1 MNTQT
6 ITKGKAY
13 YHDVIIKTAYLYLP
27 IFAVIILICSFF
39 EKFRFILYFTVVGAS
54 YGFILNQLKKKY
66 VNIEFDSENIL
77 LGEIIINTKD
87 IESYYLSL
95 PLNELLML
103 RIKTK
108 NQKDLAVYID
118 KDLKMTIESFF
129 NRNSI
134 ESVKENYDNYLKYGH
149 LIFPFVGLIICA
161 IVYSIY
167 NYFKYKV

>member
-6 ITKGKAY
+6 LTKGKAY

-27 IFAVIILICSFF
+27 IFAVIILVCSFF

-66 VNIEFDSENIL
+66 VNVEFDSENIL

>member
-6 ITKGKAY
+6 ITRGKAY

-27 IFAVIILICSFF
+27 IFAVIILVCSFF

-66 VNIEFDSENIL
+66 VNVEFDSENIL

-87 IESYYLSL
+87 IESYYVSL

-129 NRNSI
+129 NKNSI

>member
-66 VNIEFDSENIL
+66 VNVEFDSENIL

>member
-13 YHDVIIKTAYLYLP
+13 YHDAIIKTAYLYLP
-27 IFAVIILICSFF
+27 IFAVIILVCSFF

-66 VNIEFDSENIL
+66 VNVEFDSENIL

-108 NQKDLAVYID
+108 NQKDVAVYID

>member
-39 EKFRFILYFTVVGAS
+39 EKFRFILYFTVVGVS

-66 VNIEFDSENIL
+66 VNVEFDSENIL
-77 LGEIIINTKD
+77 LDEIIINTKD

-103 RIKTK
+103 RIKIK

>member
-27 IFAVIILICSFF
+27 IFAVIILVCSFF

-66 VNIEFDSENIL
+66 VNVEFDSENIL

-134 ESVKENYDNYLKYGH
+134 ESVKKNYDNYLKYGH

>member
-27 IFAVIILICSFF
+27 IFAVIILVCSFF

-66 VNIEFDSENIL
+66 VNVEFDSENIL

-108 NQKDLAVYID
+108 NQKDLVVYID

>member
-27 IFAVIILICSFF
+27 IFAVIILVCSFF

-66 VNIEFDSENIL
+66 VNVEFDSENIL

>member
-27 IFAVIILICSFF
+27 IFAVIILVCSFF

-66 VNIEFDSENIL
+66 VNVEFDSENIL
-77 LGEIIINTKD
+77 LGEIIIYTKD